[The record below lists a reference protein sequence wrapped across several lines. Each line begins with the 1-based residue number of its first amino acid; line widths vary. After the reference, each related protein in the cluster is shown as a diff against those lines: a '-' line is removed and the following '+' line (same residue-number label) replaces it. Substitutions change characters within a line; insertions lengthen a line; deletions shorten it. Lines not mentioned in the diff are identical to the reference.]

1 MFYFSSRLS
10 ALLLDI
16 VNKAHIE
23 PGNPPLA
30 LVFRQ
35 ENWLE
40 LAGIGSLLVSI
51 GSELARVDYQLA
63 SIGPA

>member
-1 MFYFSSRLS
+1 MFYFGSCLS

-16 VNKAHIE
+16 VNQAHIE
-23 PGNPPLA
+23 PGKPPLA

-40 LAGIGSLLVSI
+40 LAGIGSLLASI
-51 GSELARVDYQLA
+51 GSELAPTGRQLA